1 MIMIIKQQKKDLQPL
16 LHRKGIDA
24 YLMYTDSIRSADMYY
39 ISGFLA
45 GDAFTYLYKNKDIL
59 LVSSMEKERAKKES
73 RITDVRSTSDYGSKE
88 LLKIH
93 KDPAEVYSR
102 LLVQLLKEEECS
114 SIAVPEEFPLFFADH
129 LRDEGINITCITSP
143 IRKLREK
150 KTKTEIKAISNTQRA
165 CELSASKAIDLIR
178 SSKISGDELTI
189 NGRPLTSEYIK
200 AAIHHSLLDSGCE
213 AQGTIVACGPRSC
226 DPHWEGEGVLKAHQQ
241 IILDIFPR
249 NMVSRYYSD
258 MSRTVVR
265 GKPDPKIKEMYEA
278 VLAAQQVGFD
288 LIEPGAN
295 SSEIHQAVCDSFA
308 DAGFTVGEDEG
319 FIHSTGHGVGI
330 DIHERPGIG
339 PQQDILDIGNVIT
352 VEPGLYYHDVGGV
365 RIEDMVVVTD
375 KGCNNLTMLNKN
387 LQL

>member
-1 MIMIIKQQKKDLQPL
+1 MIMIIKQKNIDIQSL

-39 ISGFLA
+39 ISGFFA
-45 GDAFTYLYKNKDIL
+45 GDAFTYLYNNKDIL

-73 RITDVRSTSDYGSKE
+73 RITDIRSTSDYGSKD
-88 LLKIH
+88 LFKIH

-102 LLVQLLKEEECS
+102 LLLQLLKKEECS
-114 SIAVPEEFPLFFADH
+114 SIAVPNEFPVFFADR
-129 LRDEGINITCITSP
+129 LREAGIHITCLASP
-143 IRKLREK
+143 IGKLREK
-150 KTKTEIKAISNTQRA
+150 KTKTEIKAISSTQRA

-178 SSKISGDELTI
+178 SSKIKGNELTI
-189 NGRPLTSEYIK
+189 NGRPLTCEYIK
-200 AAIHHSLLDSGCE
+200 AVIHHSLLDSECE

-226 DPHWEGEGVLKAHQQ
+226 DPHWQGEGVLKAHQQ

-249 NMVSRYYSD
+249 HMTSRYYSD

-265 GKPDPKIKEMYEA
+265 GEPDPKIKEMYEA

-288 LIEPGAN
+288 LIRPGAN
-295 SSEIHQAVCDSFA
+295 SSEIHQAVCDSFT
-308 DAGFTVGEDEG
+308 DAGFAVGEDEG
-319 FIHSTGHGVGI
+319 FIHSTGHSVGI

-339 PQQDILDIGNVIT
+339 PQQEILDAGNVIT
-352 VEPGLYYHDVGGV
+352 VEPGLYYRDVGGV
-365 RIEDMVVVTD
+365 RIEDMVVVTE
-375 KGCNNLTMLNKN
+375 KGCNNLTMLDKN